1 MFEHV
6 DAYAGD
12 PILGLVETF
21 KKDPRDNVKVN
32 LGIGI
37 YYDDQGRLPL
47 LPSVI
52 KAETDLS
59 KHLEPRPY
67 LPMEGLAAY
76 RIAIQNLLFGEN
88 SEPLTSKRVATVQT
102 VGASGALRVG
112 ADFLKR
118 YFPAS
123 DMYVSDPTWDNHR
136 AIFEAAGF
144 NVKTYPY
151 YDAVTGG
158 VKFDEVVA
166 ALKALPKNSVVLL
179 HPCCHNPT
187 GVDLSKEQWQA
198 LVPVIKEHELIAFLD
213 IAYQGFGDSII
224 DDAYAIRLF
233 AASGLTFFVSN
244 SFSKNLSYYGERA
257 GGLSAVCAN
266 PEEAER
272 ILGQLKLTI
281 RKTYSSP
288 AYHVA
293 TVTAN
298 VMNTPELR
306 AMWENEVT
314 EMRVR
319 IKAMRQKLYDVLTA
333 KVPSKDFSYLIKQRG
348 MFSYTGLSP
357 EQVDRLREEFAVYL
371 VKSGRMCVAGLN
383 SNNVDYVA
391 DAFAA
396 VMA

>member
-76 RIAIQNLLFGEN
+76 RTAIQNLLFGEN

-144 NVKTYPY
+144 TVKTYPY

-158 VKFDEVVA
+158 VKFDEMVA